1 MKRQTQNRNKEATR
15 HLLKVTDF
23 IIAAISIAVACIS
36 FHFASEQ
43 FSGKSSLVF
52 IKTPYARYIYPLDTD
67 GEFQINGKIGVT
79 VVKICNSKVKIIDS
93 PCDAKTCIHSP
104 SISKNGQWIACMP
117 NGILVSI
124 KGKTEHKDS
133 EIDILSH

>member
-1 MKRQTQNRNKEATR
+1 MKGQTQISNRNPMR
-15 HLLKVTDF
+15 PILKAADL
-23 IIAAISIAVACIS
+23 IIAVISIATAFAC
-36 FHFASEQ
+36 FYFASDKLT
-43 FSGKSSLVF
+43 GKSSQVL
-52 IKTPYARYIYPLDTD
+52 IKTPDAQYVYPLDKD
-67 GEFQINGKIGVT
+67 AEFQIKGKIGIT
-79 VVKICNSKVKIIDS
+79 VIRISNSKVKIIDS
-93 PCDAKTCIHSP
+93 PCQGKTCIHSP